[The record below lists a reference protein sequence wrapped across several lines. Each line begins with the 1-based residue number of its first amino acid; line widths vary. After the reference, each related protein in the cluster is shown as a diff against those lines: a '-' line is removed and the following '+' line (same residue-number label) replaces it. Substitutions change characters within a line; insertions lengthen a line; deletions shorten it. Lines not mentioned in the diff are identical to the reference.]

1 MKVLVLYFSQT
12 SNTKR
17 VGESI
22 YEGASK
28 EHDAD
33 IKSLEEVKVEDL
45 NGYDLVFIGST
56 CHDSDLAKPTIRF
69 LESIPEN
76 PPFSMAGFYTHSA
89 YTRDDKRF
97 KRAEEVFDK
106 WAARGLRTF
115 ERISR
120 EKGID
125 YKGYFNCM
133 GAPNPGIETFIKGMI
148 VQDEEEWEEYLE
160 EVKKHPSSED
170 LENAKLFAERVTTS
184 K

>member
-1 MKVLVLYFSQT
+1 MKVLVVYFSQT

-17 VGESI
+17 VAESI

-28 EHDAD
+28 EQEAD
-33 IKSLEEVKVEDL
+33 IESLEDL
-45 NGYDLVFIGST
+45 TVFA
-56 CHDSDLAKPTIRF
+56 DYRVPKPTIRF

-76 PPFSMAGFYTHSA
+76 PPFSMAGFYTHA
-89 YTRDDKRF
+89 TYTRDDKRF

-125 YKGYFNCM
+125 AR
-133 GAPNPGIETFIKGMI
+133 APSCLLNG
-148 VQDEEEWEEYLE
+148 
-160 EVKKHPSSED
+160 
-170 LENAKLFAERVTTS
+170 
-184 K
+184 